1 MLEEKMLYVR
11 KKSAKIYGHRGFS
24 LDNQNLCWAKSISW
38 KLFLFLLLHFSC
50 CSCFSLSASVFLMFV
65 HSTLWIFRPI
75 SFEELC
81 RARASKKGSNKNTT
95 SDTYKY
101 IRIHRNCWENLI
113 NCNFIQKLKH
123 RTAQQ
128 TTTPG
133 NDGKQ
138 YLFPITHARPSTSSV
153 RHMEIDNIFMTSC
166 SVGSRGYSSD
176 NSNNNKI

>member
-38 KLFLFLLLHFSC
+38 KLFLLLHFSC

-65 HSTLWIFRPI
+65 HSTLWIFRPL

-101 IRIHRNCWENLI
+101 SISEFTEIAEKIRLIVILYKSSSTEQHNKQQPREMMENNI
-113 NCNFIQKLKH
+113 YFQ
-123 RTAQQ
+123 
-128 TTTPG
+128 
-133 NDGKQ
+133 
-138 YLFPITHARPSTSSV
+138 SSLLV
-153 RHMEIDNIFMTSC
+153 L
-166 SVGSRGYSSD
+166 VLPQ
-176 NSNNNKI
+176 